1 MRWSPSHL
9 TGCRAGQ
16 FDVASRVP
24 IGPSF
29 IYSEH
34 SAADG
39 NDPPEMDSNADVW
52 RSWTVP
58 AQTEEVELPP
68 DLSGGWGREFRWLH
82 ARVGVHG
89 RLFIRMSL

>member
-1 MRWSPSHL
+1 
-9 TGCRAGQ
+9 
-16 FDVASRVP
+16 
-24 IGPSF
+24 
-29 IYSEH
+29 
-34 SAADG
+34 
-39 NDPPEMDSNADVW
+39 MDSNADVW